1 MRKLTRLALAM
12 LCLHGLHAGAAV
24 SVEDDEGSK
33 VTLDKPAQRVVS
45 LAPHVTELLFA
56 AGGGR
61 KVVGV
66 VDYSD
71 YPPEAKALPRVGSH
85 RQIDLERL
93 IALKPDLLVV
103 WLHGGAARQL
113 EPLRRLGIPVYV
125 SEPHRIAGIG
135 PTLRRLGQLLGT
147 EAEAGRSADAFDR
160 RLAAIEASYANRPPV
175 KVFYQVWDRPLYTL
189 NGSHTASDAIR
200 ICGGR
205 NIFAA
210 LPVTAPTVTVEAVLK
225 ENPEVIVSGNR
236 TSEQN
241 QQNQQGQDSAG
252 LEAWKQY
259 PSLLAARR
267 GNLVTIDADQLV
279 RPGPRILDGTAA
291 LCERLDEARGRRSR
305 QP

>member
-1 MRKLTRLALAM
+1 MRNRMGLALAM
-12 LCLHGLHAGAAV
+12 LCLHGLQAGAAV
-24 SVEDDEGSK
+24 TVQDDEGSR

-71 YPPEAKALPRVGSH
+71 YPPEAKTLPRVGSH

-113 EPLRRLGIPVYV
+113 EPLRKLGIPVYV

-135 PTLRRLGQLLGT
+135 VTLRRLGTLLGT
-147 EAEAGRSADAFDR
+147 EAEAGRSADAFDS
-160 RLAAIEASYANRPPV
+160 RLAAIETKYAGRPPV

-200 ICGGR
+200 ACGGE

-236 TSEQN
+236 PN
-241 QQNQQGQDSAG
+241 QDSTG

-267 GNLVTIDADQLV
+267 GNLVSVDSDLLV
-279 RPGPRILDGTAA
+279 RPGPRILEGTLA
-291 LCERLDEARGRRSR
+291 LCERLDEARGKRGR

>member
-1 MRKLTRLALAM
+1 MMRKLTRLALAM
-12 LCLHGLHAGAAV
+12 LCLHGLQAGAAV
-24 SVEDDEGSK
+24 AVQDDEGNK

-56 AGGGR
+56 AGGGG

-113 EPLRRLGIPVYV
+113 EPLRRLGIPVYL
-125 SEPHRIAGIG
+125 SEPHRVADIG
-135 PTLRRLGQLLGT
+135 PTLRRMGQLLGT

-160 RLAAIEASYANRPPV
+160 RLAAIESRYASRPPV

-200 ICGGR
+200 ICGGQ

-210 LPVTAPTVTVEAVLK
+210 LPVTAPTVTVEAVLQ

-236 TSEQN
+236 PSQE
-241 QQNQQGQDSAG
+241 SAG

-291 LCERLDEARGRRSR
+291 LCERLDEARGKRSR

>member
-1 MRKLTRLALAM
+1 LQ
-12 LCLHGLHAGAAV
+12 AGAAV
-24 SVEDDEGSK
+24 TAQDDEGNK

-56 AGGGR
+56 AGGGQ

-113 EPLRRLGIPVYV
+113 EPLRKLGIPVYV
-125 SEPHRIAGIG
+125 SEPHRLADIG
-135 PTLRRLGQLLGT
+135 ATMQRLGRLLGT
-147 EAEAGRSADAFDR
+147 DAEAGRAADAFDR
-160 RLAAIEASYANRPPV
+160 RLARIESRYASRPPV

-200 ICGGR
+200 LCGGE
-205 NIFAA
+205 NIFAS

-236 TSEQN
+236 PG
-241 QQNQQGQDSAG
+241 QQNQDSAG
-252 LEAWKQY
+252 LETWKQY

-267 GNLVTIDADQLV
+267 GNLFTIDADQLV
-279 RPGPRILDGTAA
+279 RPGPRILDGTAG
-291 LCERLDEARGRRSR
+291 LCERLDEARGKRGR

>member
-1 MRKLTRLALAM
+1 MMKLTRLALAM
-12 LCLHGLHAGAAV
+12 LCLHGLQAAAAAV
-24 SVEDDEGSK
+24 TVQDDEGSK

-71 YPPEAKALPRVGSH
+71 YPPEARALPRVGSH

-125 SEPHRIAGIG
+125 SEPHRIADIG
-135 PTLRRLGQLLGT
+135 PTLRRLGLLLGT
-147 EAEAGRSADAFDR
+147 EAEAGRSADAFER
-160 RLAAIEASYANRPPV
+160 RLAAIEANYASRPPV

-200 ICGGR
+200 ICGGQ

-236 TSEQN
+236 PN
-241 QQNQQGQDSAG
+241 QDSAG

-279 RPGPRILDGTAA
+279 RPGPRILDGTAT
-291 LCERLDEARGRRSR
+291 LCERLDEARGRRSK

>member
-1 MRKLTRLALAM
+1 MEGNMMMKLTRLALAM
-12 LCLHGLHAGAAV
+12 LCLQGLQAAAAV
-24 SVEDDEGSK
+24 TVQDDEGNK
-33 VTLDKPAQRVVS
+33 VTLDKPAQRVIS

-125 SEPHRIAGIG
+125 SEPHRIADIG

-147 EAEAGRSADAFDR
+147 EAEAGRSADAFER
-160 RLAAIEASYANRPPV
+160 RLAAIEANYASRPPV

-200 ICGGR
+200 LCGGQ

-236 TSEQN
+236 PN
-241 QQNQQGQDSAG
+241 QDSAG

-279 RPGPRILDGTAA
+279 RPGPRILDGTGM
-291 LCERLDEARGRRSR
+291 LCERLDEARGRRSK

>member
-1 MRKLTRLALAM
+1 MEGDMMRKLTRLALAM
-12 LCLHGLHAGAAV
+12 LCLHGLQAGAAV
-24 SVEDDEGSK
+24 AVQDDEGNK

-56 AGGGR
+56 AGGGG

-113 EPLRRLGIPVYV
+113 EPLRRLGIPVYL
-125 SEPHRIAGIG
+125 SEPHRVADIG
-135 PTLRRLGQLLGT
+135 PTLRRMGQLLGT
-147 EAEAGRSADAFDR
+147 EAGRSADAFDR
-160 RLAAIEASYANRPPV
+160 RLAAIESRYASRPPV

-200 ICGGR
+200 ICGGQ

-210 LPVTAPTVTVEAVLK
+210 LPVTAPTVTVEAVLQ

-236 TSEQN
+236 PSQE
-241 QQNQQGQDSAG
+241 SAG

-291 LCERLDEARGRRSR
+291 LCERLDEARGKRSR

>member
-1 MRKLTRLALAM
+1 MMKLTRLALAM
-12 LCLHGLHAGAAV
+12 LCLQGLQAAAAV
-24 SVEDDEGSK
+24 TVQDDEGNK
-33 VTLDKPAQRVVS
+33 VTLDKPAQRVIS

-125 SEPHRIAGIG
+125 SEPHRIADIG

-147 EAEAGRSADAFDR
+147 EAEAGRSADAFER
-160 RLAAIEASYANRPPV
+160 RLAAIEANYASRPPV

-200 ICGGR
+200 LCGGQ

-236 TSEQN
+236 PN
-241 QQNQQGQDSAG
+241 QDSAG

-279 RPGPRILDGTAA
+279 RPGPRILDGTGM
-291 LCERLDEARGRRSR
+291 LCERLDEARGRRSK